1 MGFVHL
7 HNHTEYSLLDGAAKI
22 EDLVDRA
29 AEYGMPACAI
39 TDHGVMYGALTFY
52 KKCKSKGIKPIIGCE
67 VYVTG
72 DRFARTGRRGDSACH
87 LVLLAENN
95 TGYQN
100 LCRLVSL
107 GFLEGFYYKPRVD
120 KELLRQYHEGLIC
133 LSACIAGELPELIL
147 NDQLEQARALASE
160 YQEIFGKNN
169 YFIELQDHGLLEEKK
184 CGPELIR
191 IARELDIPLVVTND
205 LHYVDAADAEMHDIL
220 LCIQTGKLRSDP
232 NRMRFAN
239 DQFYLKTEEEM
250 SRLFPDYPEAV
261 ENTLRIAERCNVE
274 FTFGTLYM
282 PQYQVPEGD
291 TLVSY
296 LRRLCEEGLQRRYPV
311 ITPEI
316 RQRMEYELDIIIS
329 LDFPGYFLIVW
340 DMINYARKNGI
351 SVGPGRGSAAGS
363 VVAYCLGITDI
374 DPLKYDLLFERFLNP
389 ERVTPP
395 DIDTDISDVRRGEV
409 VDYLVHK
416 YGEDKVSQIVTFN
429 VMLMK
434 GAVKSVG
441 RVLDVPYADADRI
454 VKLMPEEADIKEYF
468 RRTYGEDKVPKHPTV
483 KDAVQAS
490 PDLKAEY
497 ENNPVAR
504 ELLDIADKI
513 QGMPSHCGKHAA
525 GVAIAQKELIS
536 YMPIQK
542 DSKDGSITTQYA
554 KEQVEECGLVKM
566 DLLGLRTLSVIDDT
580 LENIKNS
587 QGVDVDIDTIPL
599 DDPATFKML
608 CEGDALAVFQLESD
622 GMRRILRDLHPER
635 FEDIIALVALYR
647 PGPLG
652 SGMVDDFIDGK
663 HGKKKVKYMHPSLES
678 ITAETYGVILYQEQ
692 VMQVVQALGGFSL
705 GKADMIRRAMGKKKM
720 AIIDAAREDFVTGC
734 IDHGIDKKIAT
745 DIFELLKKFGEYG
758 FNKSHSAAY
767 ALVSYRT
774 AWLKANYTAEFM
786 AATMTSM
793 MGSPEK
799 LPKYINHCSALGIEV
814 LPPDINESGE
824 KFGVVHGKVRFAM
837 AGVKNVGREVV
848 REIVEERK
856 ANGPFTSM
864 EDVCRRISMNK
875 KMLESLIRC
884 GAMDG
889 LGLNRATML
898 ASMDKLLELG
908 KRVQADKE
916 SEQLSLFDFGLDEQQ
931 QTSGLELEQRA
942 EFSRKELLDMEREML
957 GFYVTGH
964 PFDEY
969 KPYVQRKIT
978 HQLEELEAIADGT
991 EVTIAGMVYGLVRRF
1006 TKKGDAMANFAL
1018 EDSTTS
1024 LRCTIF
1030 PRVYELYKTK
1040 LSDGKVLILRG
1051 KLKNDGGDPEITVN
1065 ELLEPCKLYL
1075 RLPSSQDM
1083 DLQMQLRNYLLA
1095 CPGFVQ
1101 PEIYFR
1107 DTQRY
1112 IPFPGIPGVGLDRTV
1127 LQTLGERIG
1136 RENVVVR

>member
-1 MGFVHL
+1 MAFVHL

-29 AEYGMPACAI
+29 ADYGMPACAI
-39 TDHGVMYGALTFY
+39 TDHGVMYGAITFY
-52 KKCKSKGIKPIIGCE
+52 KKCKSKNIKPIIGCE
-67 VYVTG
+67 VYVSG
-72 DRFARTGRRGDSACH
+72 DRFSRVGRRGDSACH

-95 TGYQN
+95 TGYEN
-100 LCRLVSL
+100 LCRLVSQ

-147 NDQLEQARALASE
+147 SEQLQQARELARE
-160 YQEIFGKNN
+160 YQEIFGKEN
-169 YFIELQDHGLLEEKK
+169 YFIELQDHGLIEEKK
-184 CGPELIR
+184 CAPELIR
-191 IARELDIPLVVTND
+191 IAKELDIPLVVTND

-239 DQFYLKTEEEM
+239 DQFYMKTEEEM
-250 SRLFPDYPEAV
+250 ARLFPECPEAIS
-261 ENTLRIAERCNVE
+261 NTVKIAERCNVNLS
-274 FTFGTLYM
+274 FGTLFM
-282 PQYQVPEGD
+282 PRYQVPKGYD
-291 TLVSY
+291 LVSY
-296 LRRLCEEGLQRRYPV
+296 LRELCEQGLQKRYPI

-316 RQRMEYELDIIIS
+316 RKRMEYELDIIVS

-340 DMINYARKNGI
+340 DMINYARENGI

-454 VKLMPEEADIKEYF
+454 VKLMPEEPDIKEYF

-497 ENNPVAR
+497 ENNPIAR

-536 YMPIQK
+536 YMPVQK

-566 DLLGLRTLSVIDDT
+566 DLLGLRTLSVIDDA
-580 LENIKNS
+580 LENIRDSRGEVVN
-587 QGVDVDIDTIPL
+587 IDTISL

-720 AIIDAAREDFVTGC
+720 EIIDGARKDFVSGC
-734 IDHGIDKKIAT
+734 IAHGIGEKIAA

-774 AWLKANYTAEFM
+774 AWLKANYTPEFM

-799 LPKYINHCSALGIEV
+799 LPKYIDHCRSLGIEV

-824 KFGVVHGKVRFAM
+824 KFGVVNGKVRFAM
-837 AGVKNVGREVV
+837 AAVKNVGREAV
-848 REIVEERK
+848 REIVAERR
-856 ANGPFTSM
+856 AHGNFTSM
-864 EDVCRRISMNK
+864 EDLCQRMALNK

-884 GAMDG
+884 GALDS

-898 ASMDKLLELG
+898 ASIDKELELS
-908 KRVQADKE
+908 KRLQADKE
-916 SEQLSLFDFGLDEQQ
+916 SNQLSLFDFGLDQQ
-931 QTSGLELEQRA
+931 QKTPDIDLDIQA
-942 EFSRKELLDMEREML
+942 EFSKKELLDMEREML

-964 PFDEY
+964 PFEDY
-969 KPYVQRKIT
+969 KSYVQRKIS
-978 HQLEELEAIADGT
+978 HQLDALICSEDGS
-991 EVTIAGMVYGLVRRF
+991 EVTVAGMIYGTQRRF
-1006 TKKGDAMANFAL
+1006 TKKGDAMANFTL
-1018 EDSTTS
+1018 EDGASS
-1024 LRCTIF
+1024 LRCTVF
-1030 PRVYELYKTK
+1030 PRVYEAFRNKIC
-1040 LSDGKVLILRG
+1040 DGKMIV
-1051 KLKNDGGDPEITVN
+1051 
-1065 ELLEPCKLYL
+1065 
-1075 RLPSSQDM
+1075 
-1083 DLQMQLRNYLLA
+1083 
-1095 CPGFVQ
+1095 
-1101 PEIYFR
+1101 
-1107 DTQRY
+1107 
-1112 IPFPGIPGVGLDRTV
+1112 
-1127 LQTLGERIG
+1127 
-1136 RENVVVR
+1136 

>member
-1 MGFVHL
+1 MAFVHL

-22 EDLVDRA
+22 EDLVNRA
-29 AEYGMPACAI
+29 ADYGMPACAI
-39 TDHGVMYGALTFY
+39 TDHGVMYGAITFY
-52 KKCKSKGIKPIIGCE
+52 KKCKSKDIKPIIGCE
-67 VYVTG
+67 VYVSG
-72 DRFARTGRRGDSACH
+72 DRFSRVGRRGDSACH

-95 TGYQN
+95 TGYEN
-100 LCRLVSL
+100 LCRLVSR

-120 KELLRQYHEGLIC
+120 KELLKQYHEGLIC

-147 NDQLEQARALASE
+147 NDQLQQARELAKE
-160 YQEIFGKNN
+160 YQEIFGKDN
-169 YFIELQDHGLLEEKK
+169 YFIELQDHGLIEEKK
-184 CGPELIR
+184 CAPELIR
-191 IARELDIPLVVTND
+191 IAKELEIPLVVTND
-205 LHYVDAADAEMHDIL
+205 LHYVDAEDAEMHDIL

-239 DQFYLKTEEEM
+239 DQFYMKTEEEM
-250 SRLFPDYPEAV
+250 ARLFPECPEAIS
-261 ENTLRIAERCNVE
+261 NTVKIAERCNVD
-274 FTFGTLYM
+274 FSFGTLYM
-282 PQYQVPEGD
+282 PQYQVPEGYD
-291 TLVSY
+291 LVSY
-296 LRRLCEEGLQRRYPV
+296 LRELCEQGLQRRYPV

-316 RQRMEYELDIIIS
+316 RKRMEYELDIIIS

-340 DMINYARKNGI
+340 DMINYAREQGI

-454 VKLMPEEADIKEYF
+454 VKLMPEEPDIKEYF
-468 RRTYGEDKVPKHPTV
+468 RRTYGEEKVPKHPTV

-497 ENNPVAR
+497 ENNPTAR

-536 YMPIQK
+536 YMPVQK
-542 DSKDGSITTQYA
+542 DSKDGSVTTQYA

-566 DLLGLRTLSVIDDT
+566 DLLGLRTLSVIDDA

-587 QGVDVDIDTIPL
+587 QGLDVNIDTIPL
-599 DDPATFKML
+599 DDAATFHML

-720 AIIDAAREDFVTGC
+720 SIIDAAREDFVNGC
-734 IDHGIDKKIAT
+734 IDHGIEKKIAV

-767 ALVSYRT
+767 ALVAYRT
-774 AWLKANYTAEFM
+774 AWLKANYTPEFM
-786 AATMTSM
+786 AATMTSI

-799 LPKYINHCSALGIEV
+799 LPKYIDHCRSLGIEV

-824 KFGVVHGKVRFAM
+824 KFGVVNGKIRFAM
-837 AGVKNVGREVV
+837 AAVKNVGREAV
-848 REIVEERK
+848 REIVAERQ
-856 ANGPFTSM
+856 AHGNFASM
-864 EDVCRRISMNK
+864 EDLCQRMALNK

-884 GAMDG
+884 GALDS

-898 ASMDKLLELG
+898 ASIDKELELS
-908 KRVQADKE
+908 KRLQADKE
-916 SEQLSLFDFGLDEQQ
+916 SNQLSLFDFGLDQQ
-931 QTSGLELEQRA
+931 QKTPDIELEQQT
-942 EFSRKELLDMEREML
+942 EFSKKELLDMEREML

-964 PFDEY
+964 PFEDY
-969 KPYVQRKIT
+969 KPYVQRKIS
-978 HQLEELEAIADGT
+978 HQLDALIHAEDGA
-991 EVTIAGMVYGLVRRF
+991 EVTVSGMVYALQRRF
-1006 TKKGDAMANFAL
+1006 TKKGDAMANFIL
-1018 EDSTTS
+1018 EDEASS

-1030 PRVYELYKTK
+1030 PRVYEAFKNK
-1040 LSDGKVLILRG
+1040 LNDGKMVVLRG

-1065 ELLEPCKLYL
+1065 ELAEPCKLYL
-1075 RLPSSQDM
+1075 RLPSSKDV
-1083 DLQMQLRNYLLA
+1083 DLQMQLRGFLLA

-1101 PEIYFR
+1101 VEIYFR
-1107 DTQRY
+1107 DTQKY
-1112 IPFPGIPGVGLDRTV
+1112 VPFPGVPSVGLDQKM
-1127 LQTLGERIG
+1127 LDALKLRIG
-1136 RENVVVR
+1136 QENVVVK

>member
-1 MGFVHL
+1 MAFVHL

-22 EDLVDRA
+22 EDLVNRA
-29 AEYGMPACAI
+29 VEYDMPACAI
-39 TDHGVMYGALTFY
+39 TDHGVMYGAITFY
-52 KKCKSKGIKPIIGCE
+52 KKCKSSGIKPIIGCE
-67 VYVTG
+67 VYVSA
-72 DRFARTGRRGDSACH
+72 DRFARVGRRGDNACH

-95 TGYQN
+95 LGYQN

-120 KELLRQYHEGLIC
+120 KELLKQYHEGLIC

-147 NDQLEQARALASE
+147 NDQLEQAKALAKE
-160 YQEIFGKNN
+160 YQEIFGKDN
-169 YFIELQDHGLLEEKK
+169 YFIELQDHGLIEEKK
-184 CGPELIR
+184 CIPELIR
-191 IARELDIPLVVTND
+191 IAKELDIPLVVTND
-205 LHYVDAADAEMHDIL
+205 LHYVDAADSEMHDIL

-250 SRLFPDYPEAV
+250 ARLFPDYPEAM
-261 ENTLRIAERCNVE
+261 ENTLKIAERCNVD

-282 PQYQVPEGD
+282 PQYQVPEGYD
-291 TLVSY
+291 LVSY
-296 LRRLCEEGLQRRYPV
+296 LRELCEEGLYRRYPEV
-311 ITPEI
+311 TPEI
-316 RQRMEYELDIIIS
+316 RKRFEYELDIIIS

-340 DMINYARKNGI
+340 DMINYAREQGI

-363 VVAYCLGITDI
+363 VIAYCLGITDI
-374 DPLKYDLLFERFLNP
+374 DPLKYNLLFERFLNP

-454 VKLMPEEADIKEYF
+454 VKLMPEEPDIKEYF

-497 ENNPVAR
+497 ESNPVAR

-536 YMPIQK
+536 YMPVQK
-542 DSKDGSITTQYA
+542 DSKDGSVTTQYA

-566 DLLGLRTLSVIDDT
+566 DLLGLRTLSVIDDA

-587 QGVDVDIDTIPL
+587 QGLDVNMDTIPL

-720 AIIDAAREDFVTGC
+720 AIIDAAREDFVSGC
-734 IDHGIDKKIAT
+734 ITNGIDKKIAV

-767 ALVSYRT
+767 AMVAYRT
-774 AWLKANYTAEFM
+774 AWLKANYAPEFM

-799 LPKYINHCSALGIEV
+799 IPKYINHCRSLGIEV

-824 KFGVVHGKVRFAM
+824 KFGVVKGKIRFAM
-837 AGVKNVGREVV
+837 AAVKNVGREAV
-848 REIVEERK
+848 REIVAERQ
-856 ANGPFTSM
+856 ANGNFRSL
-864 EDVCRRISMNK
+864 EDLCQRMALNK

-884 GAMDG
+884 GALDS

-898 ASMDKLLELG
+898 ASMDKELELS
-908 KRVQADKE
+908 KRLQADKE
-916 SEQLSLFDFGLDEQQ
+916 SDQLSLFDFGLDQQ
-931 QTSGLELEQRA
+931 QKTPDIDLEILP
-942 EFSRKELLDMEREML
+942 EFSKKELLDMEREML

-964 PFDEY
+964 PFDDY
-969 KPYVQRKIT
+969 APYVQRKIN
-978 HQLEELEAIADGT
+978 HQLEELESVEDGT
-991 EVTIAGMVYGLVRRF
+991 EVTVAGMVYGLLRRF
-1006 TKKGDAMANFAL
+1006 TKKGDAMANFIL
-1018 EDSTTS
+1018 EDAVSS
-1024 LRCTIF
+1024 LRCTTF
-1030 PRVYELYKTK
+1030 PRVYEAYKNK
-1040 LSDGKVLILRG
+1040 LNDGKMLVLRG
-1051 KLKNDGGDPEITVN
+1051 KLKNDGGDPELTVS
-1065 ELLEPCKLYL
+1065 ELAEPCKLYL
-1075 RLPSSQDM
+1075 RLPSSKDV
-1083 DLQMQLRNYLLA
+1083 DLQMQLRNFLLA
-1095 CPGFVQ
+1095 CPGFVSV
-1101 PEIYFR
+1101 EIYFR
-1107 DTQRY
+1107 DTQKY
-1112 IPFPGIPGVGLDRTV
+1112 VPFPGVPAVGLDKKM
-1127 LQTLGERIG
+1127 LETLKQRIG
-1136 RENVVVR
+1136 AENVVVK